1 MSSVLLSGAGV
12 HAAPLQRHTAPMH
25 TVAAS
30 PSAATRVADAARY
43 QAVQKR
49 TPEAAKFEGGN
60 TLVIF
65 GSTTAVVL
73 FIILLVLLV

>member
-1 MSSVLLSGAGV
+1 MRNQIVTRLPSYSLRAVLMSSVLLGGAGV

-25 TVAAS
+25 TVAAT

-49 TPEAAKFEGGN
+49 TP
-60 TLVIF
+60 
-65 GSTTAVVL
+65 
-73 FIILLVLLV
+73 

>member
-1 MSSVLLSGAGV
+1 MSSVLLGGAGV

-25 TVAAS
+25 TVAAT

-49 TPEAAKFEGGN
+49 TPEAAKFEDGN